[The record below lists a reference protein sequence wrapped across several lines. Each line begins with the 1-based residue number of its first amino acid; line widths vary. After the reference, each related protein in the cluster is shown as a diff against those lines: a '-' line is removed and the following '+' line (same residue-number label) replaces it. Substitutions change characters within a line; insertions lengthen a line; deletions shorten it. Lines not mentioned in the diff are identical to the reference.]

1 MFCCKAVYTFGIL
14 LYNRKKPPLWQGEVA
29 ALTDGEVVN
38 FNIMDIKQIL
48 RDMGFR
54 FNKQFGQN
62 FLTDETLLN
71 NICRDAGI
79 DGGTVLEIGAGAGTL
94 TRVLSQNADKVVAFE
109 IDRNL
114 EKVLAVTLADCK
126 NVQLVLGDVMKYAMP
141 EIESKMGGS
150 YRVVANIPYY
160 LTSPLIMRF
169 VEEAKNVTSLTL
181 TVQKEVAERLA
192 ASPSNKEYGA
202 ITVGVQAVA
211 DVEIKRILP
220 RELFYP
226 QPNVDSAVVH
236 VAFNRNKFDI
246 SNAALFRK
254 TVRVSFAMRRKTL
267 VNNLAVGF
275 GVSKADAEQMLA
287 ECDLAPN
294 CRGEEL
300 SVGQFVQ
307 LYKTI
312 EKRL

>member
-1 MFCCKAVYTFGIL
+1 
-14 LYNRKKPPLWQGEVA
+14 
-29 ALTDGEVVN
+29 
-38 FNIMDIKQIL
+38 MDIKQLL

-62 FLTDETLLN
+62 FLTDENLLN
-71 NICRDAGI
+71 NICNDAEV

-94 TRVLSQNADKVVAFE
+94 TRVLSEHAEKVVAFE

-114 EKVLAVTLADCK
+114 EKVLAVTLADCP
-126 NVQLVLGDVMKYAMP
+126 NVQLVMGDVMKYKMT
-141 EIESKMGGS
+141 EIEAIAAGD

-169 VEEAKNVTSLTL
+169 VEEATNVTSLTL
-181 TVQKEVAERLA
+181 TVQKEVAERLGA
-192 ASPSNKEYGA
+192 KPATKDYGA

-211 DVEIKRILP
+211 DVEIKRVLP

-236 VAFNRNKFDI
+236 VAFKRNKFDI
-246 SNAALFRK
+246 PNAALFRK

-275 GVSKADAEQMLA
+275 GVSKQQAEDILKA
-287 ECDLAPN
+287 CNLPLT

-300 SVGQFVQ
+300 SVEQFVQ
-307 LYKTI
+307 LYKII
-312 EKRL
+312 EKM

>member
-1 MFCCKAVYTFGIL
+1 MDVKQL
-14 LYNRKKPPLWQGEVA
+14 LRE
-29 ALTDGEVVN
+29 
-38 FNIMDIKQIL
+38 
-48 RDMGFR
+48 MGFR

-62 FLTDETLLN
+62 FLTDEHLLN
-71 NICRDAGI
+71 NICSDAEVS
-79 DGGTVLEIGAGAGTL
+79 GGTVLEIGAGAGTL
-94 TRVLSQNADKVVAFE
+94 TRVLSKNADKVVAFE

-114 EKVLAVTLADCK
+114 EKVLAVTLADCG
-126 NVQLVLGDVMKYAMP
+126 NVKLVMGDVMKYEMAD
-141 EIESKMGGS
+141 IEDMCGAN

-169 VEEAKNVTSLTL
+169 VEEAKNVASLTL

-192 ASPSNKEYGA
+192 ACPANKDYGA

-211 DVEIKRILP
+211 DVEIKRVLP

-236 VAFNRNKFDI
+236 IAFRRDKFDI
-246 SNAALFRK
+246 TNAALFRK

-275 GVSKADAEQMLA
+275 GISKSQAEQILK
-287 ECDLAPN
+287 ECNLSPT

-300 SVGQFVQ
+300 SVAEFIQ

-312 EKRL
+312 ENDKKLYQN